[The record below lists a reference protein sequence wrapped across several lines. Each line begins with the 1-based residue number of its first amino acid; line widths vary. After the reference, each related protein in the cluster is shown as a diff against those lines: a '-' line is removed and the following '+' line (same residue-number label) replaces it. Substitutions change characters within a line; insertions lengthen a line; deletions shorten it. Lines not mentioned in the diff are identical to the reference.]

1 MPTAAAKPDSA
12 SALAPMSPLVRD
24 PSDMPPPNGSRL
36 SCGAARFKRLLG
48 RNVIRRPDGILELQL
63 NLGALGYGAQLGQ
76 GAQTP
81 GGSRKLLGG
90 VGRGECDGS
99 HSGGPSGL
107 EARRCVLHD
116 DAIRRWDSEPS
127 RSREVALGIRL
138 AVREVLGSDQ
148 DQWLREA
155 CVSEGQ

>member
-12 SALAPMSPLVRD
+12 GALAPMSAVVRD

-90 VGRGECDGS
+90 VGRGERDGP
-99 HSGGPSGL
+99 HSGGPSL
-107 EARRCVLHD
+107 EARRWVLHD
-116 DAIRRWDSEPS
+116 DAIRRRDSEPS
-127 RSREVALGIRL
+127 RGR
-138 AVREVLGSDQ
+138 
-148 DQWLREA
+148 
-155 CVSEGQ
+155 